1 MNVRYI
7 VLLVFVF
14 IFQSL
19 QSQDAEKRIAEL
31 NIVLPVT
38 SAPVASYVKAVRV
51 GNLMY
56 LSGKGPKRPDGTYLT
71 GKVGESLSVEEGN
84 AAARMTGLIILAE
97 LKHQLNDLNKVK
109 KIVKVLSMVNATP
122 DFDQHPKVINGFS
135 DLMID
140 VFGEK
145 GKHARSAVGVCSLP
159 FNMAVEIEVIVEI
172 EN

>member
-19 QSQDAEKRIAEL
+19 HSQDAEKRIAEL

-38 SAPVASYVKAVRV
+38 SAPVASYVNAVRV

-109 KIVKVLSMVNATP
+109 KIVKVLGMVNATP

-145 GKHARSAVGVCSLP
+145 EKHARSAVGVCSLP